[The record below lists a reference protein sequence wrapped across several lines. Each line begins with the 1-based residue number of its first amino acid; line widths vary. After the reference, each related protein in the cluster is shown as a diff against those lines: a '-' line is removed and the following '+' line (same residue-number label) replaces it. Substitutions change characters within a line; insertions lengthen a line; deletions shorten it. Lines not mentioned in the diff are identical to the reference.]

1 MTTRGP
7 LALLI
12 LPALLTPL
20 TLLRS
25 AIARHYGTWRG
36 AVRAALALLQ
46 LFSGRLAPFH
56 LQQPHRV
63 RRVVFVCLGNICR
76 SAYAQQ
82 VAERLGMASA
92 SVGLSTSTGAAPPE
106 SAIRAARLHGY
117 DMAHHRATD
126 LTDFD
131 ILPGDLL
138 LVMEVRQAHA
148 LLRRLGPDVDVEI
161 ALLGLWCE
169 PKMPHLHD
177 PYTLSDAY
185 FDRCYARL
193 DQAVAALHRS
203 LPHLSQPKRDT
214 TSRSTG

>member
-1 MTTRGP
+1 MTAARGP
-7 LALLI
+7 A
-12 LPALLTPL
+12 AF
-20 TLLRS
+20 LRH
-25 AIARHYGTWRG
+25 AIARRYGTWRG

-46 LFSGRLAPFH
+46 LRTGQLASFH

-82 VAERLGMASA
+82 VAERLGMMTVSI
-92 SVGLSTSTGAAPPE
+92 GLSTTTGASPPQ
-106 SAIRAARLHGY
+106 SAVRAAKLHGY
-117 DMAHHRATD
+117 DMTRHRATD
-126 LTDFD
+126 LHDFEV
-131 ILPGDLL
+131 LPGDLF

-148 LLRRLGPDVDVEI
+148 LRRRLASYIDVEV

-185 FDRCYARL
+185 FDRCYTRL
-193 DQAVAALHRS
+193 DQAVAMLHKA
-203 LPHLSQPKRDT
+203 LPHLSQPTRNAV
-214 TSRSTG
+214 SRSVR